1 MVKDAKMY
9 ADEDEKRKNVA
20 DAKANG
26 EQIIVLFEKTM
37 KEDKEKG
44 VVGVVVVCAA
54 KQQELRLRG
63 VEET

>member
-1 MVKDAKMY
+1 MVKDAKIY

-26 EQIIVLFEKTM
+26 DQIIVLVEKTM

-44 VVGVVVVCAA
+44 AVGVVVVCAA
-54 KQQELRLRG
+54 MS
-63 VEET
+63 